1 EAAVTAVM
9 SILRVRVFEPRSTG
23 DNFTSQGDE
32 GAKAAAKRLRD
43 YWKEFGR
50 LPFDERMMAV
60 LSDPKTN
67 FDAKREAAYNIAHLG
82 ENRTIATTVFSD
94 RVDPGTKVDNPALAK
109 FKDPTAAE
117 AILAAMDADLK
128 AHDAKPADDL
138 HDYRRQ
144 EIEDGYLTAIV
155 DLGDKRIAGEAAKRA
170 AAANTLRMRRK
181 WAYAAH
187 WLGDVEPFEKLADDF
202 RLGKIVLPANDR
214 PRT

>member
-1 EAAVTAVM
+1 
-9 SILRVRVFEPRSTG
+9 
-23 DNFTSQGDE
+23 
-32 GAKAAAKRLRD
+32 
-43 YWKEFGR
+43 
-50 LPFDERMMAV
+50 
-60 LSDPKTN
+60 
-67 FDAKREAAYNIAHLG
+67 
-82 ENRTIATTVFSD
+82 
-94 RVDPGTKVDNPALAK
+94 PALAK

-214 PRT
+214 PRTNDDDQPGNVELTGIIRFLVSVGTPTCDRALSALADAKHPLNEVVARRILTAQGRGPDEGPWFAHPFCLRILRKALDNVKPTGSNYRIEKDRLGR